1 MVSKV
6 NLRLYHFISAWWIS
20 IVCQMHSSSDR
31 FCITFVSA
39 YCFLHFPVFVAS
51 DAHLFS
57 PHARFR
63 NTQFSHYSDLASSIF
78 SNMSWNGSSFILP
91 SNNQHDPTWLLTF
104 IYLAILLDKPAVE
117 NAMFIIV
124 FIWFNFYY
132 TGIGWRENMHDT
144 LHVGFKAI
152 VSDHFL
158 LNQSIDA

>member
-20 IVCQMHSSSDR
+20 IVCQIHSSSDR

-63 NTQFSHYSDLASSIF
+63 TTQLSHYSDLASSMF
-78 SNMSWNGSSFILP
+78 SNMSWNGSPVILP
-91 SNNQHDPTWLLTF
+91 SNNQHDPAWLLTF
-104 IYLAILLDKPAVE
+104 IIFICLAILLDKSAVE
-117 NAMFIIV
+117 NALFTIV
-124 FIWFNFYY
+124 FIWFNSY
-132 TGIGWRENMHDT
+132 WHWENMRNICT
-144 LHVGFKAI
+144 LPY
-152 VSDHFL
+152 
-158 LNQSIDA
+158 